1 MKVGEVYALLGMDFS
16 QFNKDERTA
25 RQRTQTLGSSLSGI
39 IKNAFS
45 FTLGMGFFEAVK
57 QGFRSTVGTMFSFN
71 AQMEQAQIGFSTM
84 LGSAQ
89 RAKRFLDDV
98 AAFAAKTP
106 FEFPDLLDASKR
118 MLAYGFAA
126 EDVLPTMEAVG
137 NATASVGLGAQ
148 GIDRIILALGQMRAK
163 GKVSGEEMRQLTETG
178 IPAWE
183 FLAEA
188 MGKSTAE
195 VMKLSERG
203 LIPADQA
210 IKMLVEGMNKRFPS
224 MMSQMENT
232 WDGVTSTIRDVWQMT
247 IGAMTKG
254 LFRGV
259 VSWLQRVRDVATGFY
274 DAFRAG
280 GLQYAIEQTFGAG
293 VAASVSTLTSALKGL
308 WGIVVGVGRTIV
320 RYWST
325 IGPLTAWVVKG
336 FLAFKTAGFVVR
348 MAAAA
353 VKTFTAASLAMRGS
367 LVATSPSFLKLISDI
382 VLYYKCLIPATVGTF
397 GFSTALTYLKAALM
411 AVQTALGAVIWPILI
426 IGALLMGGTALWSK
440 YTQAVQSAAQKAQMD
455 KMAQQQ
461 KEYMDAVNAA
471 AQGTGAQADALEEL
485 GKASQKNLQSF
496 DEVHTLM
503 EETAAADLGIGT
515 TLDSGLTPPVLPEM
529 ELQDFT
535 FDMDAAIAE
544 AKAEMGGFW
553 GWLWDDIK
561 NGAVN
566 AWNGITGLLSNLWQ
580 GAVNL
585 ARPIWE
591 PLAPFFSWL
600 WEGIKT
606 MITAVWD
613 AIGPYLM
620 SLWSGIV
627 TIAQTVWGVLGSFFI
642 GLWSGIKTA
651 VEVAWGLIQYFLATY
666 WLGIIELAKAVWSFL
681 GPFFEKLWE
690 GVKKVAVSVWSFLST
705 VLPPIWNAIVAM
717 AKTIWSAIGPFFE
730 LLWAGVKWAFENIW
744 RPLAAWLEGVWNGI
758 KTVAETVWNVIQKVI
773 VDPFN
778 AARQTVES
786 IANAVK
792 DVVQKA
798 WDFIAGSIKAVKD
811 VIYDYIVEPFLKA
824 KNFIE
829 GIIAKAREWGRNLV
843 AAFTGGVKSGTPAA
857 INAAAEMAG
866 GIQANI
872 GFESPTK
879 EGPGRYADRWAPNLM
894 RMYAKGILDNVSMVQ
909 SAAGAVARSLM
920 PMTAVPSPVFAGM
933 GDVGRS
939 GASRGGGLADELAA
953 AIRGVGGGTN
963 RPIEITVNID
973 SRRMARALIPAIQS
987 EQDRIEADTIVRA
1000 K

>member
-1 MKVGEVYALLGMDFS
+1 MKVGEIYALLGMDFN
-16 QFNKDERTA
+16 QFDKDERTA
-25 RQRTQTLGSSLSGI
+25 KRRSEQLGQSLSGI

-137 NATASVGLGAQ
+137 NATAAVGLGAQ

-274 DAFRAG
+274 EAFRAG
-280 GLQYAIEQTFGAG
+280 GLSYAIEQTFGAG

-461 KEYMDAVNAA
+461 QEYMDAVTEA
-471 AQGTGAQADALEEL
+471 AQGTEAQTDALKEM
-485 GKASQKNLQSF
+485 GKAANKNLQSF

-503 EETAAADLGIGT
+503 EDMTAT
-515 TLDSGLTPPVLPEM
+515 TLGGAMTLDAGLATPAIPEM
-529 ELQDFT
+529 ELPDFS
-535 FDMDAAIAE
+535 FDFDAAIAD

-553 GWLWDDIK
+553 GWLK
-561 NGAVN
+561 
-566 AWNGITGLLSNLWQ
+566 Q
-580 GAVNL
+580 
-585 ARPIWE
+585 
-591 PLAPFFSWL
+591 
-600 WEGIKT
+600 
-606 MITAVWD
+606 
-613 AIGPYLM
+613 
-620 SLWSGIV
+620 
-627 TIAQTVWGVLGSFFI
+627 
-642 GLWSGIKTA
+642 
-651 VEVAWGLIQYFLATY
+651 
-666 WLGIIELAKAVWSFL
+666 
-681 GPFFEKLWE
+681 
-690 GVKKVAVSVWSFLST
+690 
-705 VLPPIWNAIVAM
+705 
-717 AKTIWSAIGPFFE
+717 SAIDAFGSVKQWGID
-730 LLWAGVKWAFENIW
+730 LWAGVKDRWLDFKDWCGGFWEN
-744 RPLAAWLEGVWNGI
+744 LKTAGGQAWNTI
-758 KTVAETVWNVIQKVI
+758 KTDASNLWEGAKGAWGS
-773 VDPFN
+773 F
-778 AARQTVES
+778 
-786 IANAVK
+786 K
-792 DVVQKA
+792 DWA
-798 WDFIAGSIKAVKD
+798 TGHWESIKANASQTWQDVKTGAATGWANIITTVQTKWGEMKTGASNTWRNIKTSASTAWQNIRAD
-811 VIYDYIVEPFLKA
+811 ASTGWSNIKSTISQCWNELKVEALQAWNSIKTAIVTRIESAKTAVLTAAKELYDKVPKTWDEMRVAIAALKDKVVSAITSPFEDAKKIVLGIIDSA
-824 KNFIE
+824 KN
-829 GIIAKAREWGRNLV
+829 WGRNLIDNIV
-843 AAFTGGVKSGTPAA
+843 AGIKSTASRVKDAVSGVVGT
-857 INAAAEMAG
+857 IKG
-866 GIQANI
+866 WL
-872 GFESPTK
+872 GFGSPTD
-879 EGPGRYADRWAPNLM
+879 EGPGRYADQWAPNLM
-894 RMYAKGILDNVSMVQ
+894 RMYAKGILNNISMVQ
-909 SAAGAVARSLM
+909 SAATQVARSLM
-920 PMTAVPSPVFAGM
+920 PMTTMPAPAFAGM
-933 GDVGRS
+933 GDAGRS
-939 GASRGGGLADELAA
+939 SMVRGGFADELAA
-953 AIRGVGGGTN
+953 ALRGVGGGAN
-963 RPIEITVNID
+963 RPIEVTINID
-973 SRRMARALIPAIQS
+973 GRRMARALIPALQS
-987 EQDRIEADTIVRA
+987 EQDRVETNTIIRT